1 MWLSAYISFCCP
13 GVVSSEMLDN
23 LQNAEIISIL
33 TKEFSEV
40 RKEEKNTQDMFYINK
55 WEKKDI

>member
-1 MWLSAYISFCCP
+1 MPLCAYISFSFP
-13 GVVSSEMLDN
+13 GVVSREMLDN

-40 RKEEKNTQDMFYINK
+40 RKEEKNTQDIFYVNK
-55 WEKKDI
+55 